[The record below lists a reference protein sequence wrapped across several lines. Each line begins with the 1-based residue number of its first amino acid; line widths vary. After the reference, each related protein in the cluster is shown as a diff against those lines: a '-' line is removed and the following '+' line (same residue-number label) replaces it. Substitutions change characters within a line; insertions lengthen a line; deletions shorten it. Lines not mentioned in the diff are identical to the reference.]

1 MLLHAAAAGKVALDS
16 IHADTADVAGAKAE
30 AVDAAVSGFA
40 ATVSIHPGLVPAIR
54 QAYAPSEEQLEWA
67 ARVIGGASSNSG
79 AFAVDGQMI
88 DAPLLRQAEVIHRR
102 GKPNP
107 APALRTTAP
116 PRRET
121 TTLIPRQGGHHD

>member
-1 MLLHAAAAGKVALDS
+1 PRRARPLGRPPAAAAGQVALPS
-16 IHADTADVAGAKAE
+16 IHADTADVAGAKTE

-40 ATVSIHPGLVPAIR
+40 ATVSIHPGLVPAFR

-102 GKPNP
+102 GQAQSSTGPSDNR
-107 APALRTTAP
+107 AP
-116 PRRET
+116 
-121 TTLIPRQGGHHD
+121 